1 MLRMTGPIVIMFAL
15 VACSP
20 SSSTPTTI
28 PPPPSSTTEPA
39 TTTSQGEVD
48 LDVCVQ
54 GDLAFSSEGLIAAVG
69 EDVGDATQIARIR
82 WDGAGTCERITI
94 AFSNDNGA
102 PATTLGPTAVS
113 VLEFAGVV
121 RVTLPDKTLATA
133 VADTLFEGN
142 LIERAY
148 VVRNLSDGL
157 TIDLRSSEGVSIEA
171 RAFTTTSPST
181 LVIDVIRGRDGSQS
195 VGAAQSQAAVV
206 VTPVP
211 GPNLYPLTVEGYAT
225 PGSRSVH
232 LTLGVQDNDALDLA
246 VALDGYTD
254 AWQGFRVDLPD
265 GPSGHATLFVGT
277 VDANGRPLDGA
288 SVSLDMP

>member
-1 MLRMTGPIVIMFAL
+1 MLRLTGPVAIMFILA
-15 VACSP
+15 ACSP
-20 SSSTPTTI
+20 SSTTPATTE
-28 PPPPSSTTEPA
+28 PPPTSTTEV
-39 TTTSQGEVD
+39 TTTTTEADVD

-54 GDLAFSSEGLIAAVG
+54 GDLAFEGDGLIAAVG
-69 EDVGDATQIARIR
+69 ESDGDATQISQIR

-102 PATTLGPTAVS
+102 PATTVGPTAVS
-113 VLEFAGVV
+113 MLEFSGIV
-121 RVTLPDKTLATA
+121 RITLPDETDSTA
-133 VADTLFEGN
+133 VADSLFEGA
-142 LIERAY
+142 LIERAL
-148 VVRNLSDGL
+148 VVRDLSDGL
-157 TIDLRSSEGVSIEA
+157 TIDLRSAEGVAIEA

-181 LVIDVIRGRDGSQS
+181 LVIDVIRGPDASES
-195 VGAAQSQAAVV
+195 VGAAQSDVAVV

-211 GPNLYPLTVEGYAT
+211 GPNLYPLTVEGYVT
-225 PGSRSVH
+225 PSLRSIH
-232 LTLGVQDNDALDLA
+232 LILGVQDTNTLDLA

-265 GPSGHATLFVGT
+265 GPSGHASLFVGT

>member
-1 MLRMTGPIVIMFAL
+1 MLRLTGPIVIIFAL

-28 PPPPSSTTEPA
+28 SSAPSSTTVP
-39 TTTSQGEVD
+39 TTSTSQADVD
-48 LDVCVQ
+48 VDVCVQ
-54 GDLAFSSEGLIAAVG
+54 GDLPFGGEGLIAAVG
-69 EDVGDATQIARIR
+69 EDDGDATQIAQIR

-113 VLEFAGVV
+113 VLEFSGVV
-121 RVTLPDKTLATA
+121 RITLPDEAVATA
-133 VADTLFEGN
+133 VADTLFEGS

-148 VVRNLSDGL
+148 VVRSLSDGL
-157 TIDLRSSEGVSIEA
+157 TIDLRTAEGVTVEA

-181 LVIDVIRGRDGSQS
+181 LVVDVMHGGNDSTS
-195 VGAAQSQAAVV
+195 AGAALSQTAVV

-211 GPNLYPLTVEGYAT
+211 GPNLYPLTVEGYVT
-225 PGSRSVH
+225 PGLRSIH
-232 LTLGVQDNDALDLA
+232 LILGVEDSDTLDLA
-246 VALDGYTD
+246 VALEGYTD
-254 AWQGFRVDLPD
+254 AWQGFRTDLPD
-265 GPSGHATLFVGT
+265 GPSGHATLFVGV
-277 VDANGRPLDGA
+277 VDTNGRPLDGA